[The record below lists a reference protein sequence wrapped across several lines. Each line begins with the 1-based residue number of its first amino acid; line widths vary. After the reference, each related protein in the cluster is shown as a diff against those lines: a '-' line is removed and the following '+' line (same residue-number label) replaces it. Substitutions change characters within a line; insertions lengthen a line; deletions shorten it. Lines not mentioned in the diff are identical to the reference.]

1 MPFVDF
7 CFLLIILFV
16 ALLSVAYFDPSQA
29 HSRLEVVKG
38 GEEIL
43 TEEGDTQGRVASITP
58 AGKPSPAA
66 AVRPL
71 GQEITASAATEQA
84 LRQKLR
90 AQEQDKR
97 RLLSQTEKQLSARK
111 TMQGQLETQARSLEK
126 LLQGQGAFKE
136 QSRALEKELTALRNE
151 VKTLKQ
157 RVAELEQERER
168 LSRELEKERQ
178 TNSIF
183 LPGGP

>member
-43 TEEGDTQGRVASITP
+43 TEEGDTPAHAASVT
-58 AGKPSPAA
+58 AVGKPAPQA

-71 GQEITASAATEQA
+71 GQDDTAAREQA
-84 LRQKLR
+84 LRQKLQL
-90 AQEQDKR
+90 QEQQKR
-97 RLLSQTEKQLSARK
+97 RLLSQTEKQLTARRAL
-111 TMQGQLETQARSLEK
+111 QGQLENQARSLEK

-136 QSRALEKELTALRNE
+136 QSRVLEKELTALRDE

-157 RVAELEQERER
+157 RVTELEQERER
-168 LSRELEKERQ
+168 LTRELEKERQ

-183 LPGGP
+183 LPGGQ